1 MDRIEQLMKDA
12 KPMVGEPPT
21 AAAAIA
27 ARSAVFTDDPDV
39 VSLSG
44 HRSARR
50 ARVRAAVVAVAA
62 AAVVGAV
69 VLAGGMGVPEPGPG
83 PAATTNATTAPSTT
97 TPPPPSTSPTA
108 TATAPPPATE
118 PPGATAPAAL
128 TTGGIP
134 CVVAN
139 IDQPAE
145 PARTIGPIAQT
156 EQGYYTVLGC
166 AEGWLA
172 YSISDD
178 GARALQLDGGNAWYR
193 IAKLEN
199 GRFVFDVQA
208 PWSTVFSWEF
218 QALNNDV
225 SQNGQRVTAQEAMD
239 QEFAQKGIPVE
250 LRPQLVGQG
259 PADPSQQ

>member
-12 KPMVGEPPT
+12 KPRVPEPRT
-21 AAAAIA
+21 ASAAAV
-27 ARSAVFTDDPDV
+27 ARSAVFSDDPNV
-39 VSLSG
+39 IQLSAQ
-44 HRSARR
+44 RSARR
-50 ARVRAAVVAVAA
+50 TWARAAVAALSA

-69 VLAGGMGVPEPGPG
+69 VVAGGMGAPQPQPAPAGSTEATPAPTTTTVAPPEPS
-83 PAATTNATTAPSTT
+83 ASPS
-97 TPPPPSTSPTA
+97 
-108 TATAPPPATE
+108 
-118 PPGATAPAAL
+118 ATAPAVL

-134 CVVAN
+134 CTVAN
-139 IDQPAE
+139 IDQPTNTPGRAIE
-145 PARTIGPIAQT
+145 PIAET

-166 AEGWLA
+166 ADGWLA

-193 IAKLEN
+193 IAKLQN

-239 QEFAQKGIPVE
+239 QEFTQKGIPVE
-250 LRPQLVGQG
+250 LRPKLVGEG
-259 PADPSQQ
+259 PADAS

>member
-12 KPMVGEPPT
+12 KPPVAEPRT
-21 AAAAIA
+21 SSAATV
-27 ARSAVFTDDPDV
+27 ARSAVFSDDPDV
-39 VSLSG
+39 VPLSA

-50 ARVRAAVVAVAA
+50 TGVRAAVAAVAA
-62 AAVVGAV
+62 AAVVGGV
-69 VLAGGMGVPEPGPG
+69 VVAGGMGALQPEPA
-83 PAATTNATTAPSTT
+83 PAGSTGATHAPSPTT
-97 TPPPPSTSPTA
+97 EAPSAPPTSPS
-108 TATAPPPATE
+108 ATAPTV
-118 PPGATAPAAL
+118 L

-134 CVVAN
+134 CAVAN
-139 IDQPAE
+139 IDQPTNT
-145 PARTIGPIAQT
+145 PARTIGPIAET

-166 AEGWLA
+166 ADGWLA

-178 GARALQLDGGNAWYR
+178 GTRALQLDGGNAWYR
-193 IAKLEN
+193 IAKLQN

-225 SQNGQRVTAQEAMD
+225 SQNGQRLTAQEAMD

-250 LRPQLVGQG
+250 LRPQLVGEG
-259 PADPSQQ
+259 PVDAS

>member
-12 KPMVGEPPT
+12 RPRVAEPRT
-21 AAAAIA
+21 AAAATI
-27 ARSAVFTDDPDV
+27 ARSAVFSDDPNV
-39 VSLSG
+39 IPLSAQG
-44 HRSARR
+44 SARR
-50 ARVRAAVVAVAA
+50 TWARAAVAALSA

-69 VLAGGMGVPEPGPG
+69 VVGGGMGAPQPEPA
-83 PAATTNATTAPSTT
+83 PAGSTQATPAPSTT
-97 TPPPPSTSPTA
+97 TVAPPEPSTGPS
-108 TATAPPPATE
+108 
-118 PPGATAPAAL
+118 ATAPAVL

-134 CVVAN
+134 CTAAN
-139 IDQPAE
+139 IDQPTNTPGRGIE
-145 PARTIGPIAQT
+145 PIAET

-166 AEGWLA
+166 ADGWLA

-250 LRPQLVGQG
+250 LRPKLVGEG
-259 PADPSQQ
+259 PADAP